1 MALRCTRPQT
11 DQSGKWQQWQTGS
24 VSQQSA
30 APSTSHLVS
39 RYVRA
44 SVLQRI
50 GAIMVDGLLFCV
62 LVLVPAWLISWAF
75 GPGGMTGCGLTATNL
90 DGECTISPVS
100 LRFTRIVFY
109 ALSALW
115 VLWYSRAISQ
125 GASVG
130 KRSTEVMVI
139 DAKTG
144 ETISYRRAVL
154 RTLLS
159 AVSFLFF
166 FIGMLVAVT
175 NRERRAAHDLIMGT
189 RVISP

>member
-1 MALRCTRPQT
+1 M
-11 DQSGKWQQWQTGS
+11 
-24 VSQQSA
+24 
-30 APSTSHLVS
+30 
-39 RYVRA
+39 
-44 SVLQRI
+44 
-50 GAIMVDGLLFCV
+50 
-62 LVLVPAWLISWAF
+62 
-75 GPGGMTGCGLTATNL
+75 
-90 DGECTISPVS
+90 
-100 LRFTRIVFY
+100 RFTRIVFS
-109 ALSALW
+109 ALLALW
-115 VLWYSRAISQ
+115 VLWYSRTIAQ

-166 FIGMLVAVT
+166 FLGILIAVT
-175 NRERRAAHDLIMGT
+175 NQERRAAHDLITGT

>member
-1 MALRCTRPQT
+1 MSK
-11 DQSGKWQQWQTGS
+11 QST
-24 VSQQSA
+24 A
-30 APSTSHLVS
+30 ASTSHLVS

-44 SVLQRI
+44 SVPQRI
-50 GAIMVDGLLFCV
+50 GAVMVDGMLFCV
-62 LVLVPAWLISWAF
+62 LVLVPAWIISWGF
-75 GPGGMTGCGLTATNL
+75 GPGGMTGCDLTATNL
-90 DGECTISPVS
+90 DGECNISAAS
-100 LRFTRIVFY
+100 LRFTRIVFS
-109 ALSALW
+109 ALLALW
-115 VLWYSRAISQ
+115 VLWYSRTIAQ

-166 FIGMLVAVT
+166 FLGMLIAVT
-175 NRERRAAHDLIMGT
+175 NQERRAAHDLITGT

>member
-1 MALRCTRPQT
+1 MADPST
-11 DQSGKWQQWQTGS
+11 
-24 VSQQSA
+24 
-30 APSTSHLVS
+30 APSAGHLVS

-44 SVLQRI
+44 SFPQRI
-50 GAIMVDGLLFCV
+50 GAIMVDGMLFCV
-62 LVLVPAWLISWAF
+62 LVLVPAWIISWGF
-75 GPGGMTGCGLTATNL
+75 GPGGMTGCGLTTANL
-90 DGECTISPVS
+90 DGECIASAEA

-115 VLWYSRAISQ
+115 VLWYSRSISQ

-130 KRSTEVMVI
+130 KRSTEILVI

-144 ETISYRRAVL
+144 KTISFRRAVL

-159 AVSFLFF
+159 ALSFLFF
-166 FIGMLVAVT
+166 FVGMLVAIT

>member
-1 MALRCTRPQT
+1 
-11 DQSGKWQQWQTGS
+11 
-24 VSQQSA
+24 VSQQSTA
-30 APSTSHLVS
+30 ASTSHLVN

-44 SVLQRI
+44 SLPQRI
-50 GAIMVDGLLFCV
+50 GAIMVDGMLFCV
-62 LVLVPAWLISWAF
+62 LVLVPAWIISWGF
-75 GPGGMTGCGLTATNL
+75 GPGGISGCDLTATDL
-90 DGECTISPVS
+90 DGDCNISAAS

-115 VLWYSRAISQ
+115 VLWYSRTISQ

-144 ETISYRRAVL
+144 ATISYRRAVL

-159 AVSFLFF
+159 AVGFVFF
-166 FIGMLVAVT
+166 FIGILVAVT

>member
-1 MALRCTRPQT
+1 MTEQFTAAST
-11 DQSGKWQQWQTGS
+11 D
-24 VSQQSA
+24 
-30 APSTSHLVS
+30 HLVS

-44 SVLQRI
+44 TFAQRI
-50 GAIMVDGLLFCV
+50 GAITVDGMLFCV

-75 GPGGMTGCGLTATNL
+75 GPDGMTGCDRAGTNL
-90 DGECTISPVS
+90 DGECVISDEA
-100 LRFTRIVFY
+100 LLHTRVVLYII
-109 ALSALW
+109 ASLW
-115 VLWYSRAISQ
+115 VLWYSRSISH
-125 GASVG
+125 GASIG
-130 KRSTEVMVI
+130 KRSTEIMVI

-166 FIGMLVAVT
+166 FVGMFVAIT